1 MCDLY
6 TCLRKKQPKPVDLS
20 EVLDFKS
27 ILESYDQNAE
37 LPRGIVPVLCGLDR
51 PVFCLENRPGINL
64 FLLTHNNYLL
74 QALLTMHA
82 LHLANFSSKRYMSY
96 ML

>member
-1 MCDLY
+1 MCDFY
-6 TCLRKKQPKPVDLS
+6 TSLRKKKPKPVDLS

-37 LPRGIVPVLCGLDR
+37 LPPGIVPVRCGLDR

-64 FLLTHNNYLL
+64 FLLTHFNYFL
-74 QALLTMHA
+74 QAFLTMHA
-82 LHLANFSSKRYMSY
+82 LHLATFSLKRYMSY